1 MIYEYDEDE
10 YISPVVYEYGMDNI
24 SCRLFTNL
32 VMTVPQE
39 TTHLAHKESEM
50 LSLFSFPWKF
60 ETGYWHCTILLY
72 NRI

>member
-50 LSLFSFPWKF
+50 LSLFSFP
-60 ETGYWHCTILLY
+60 
-72 NRI
+72 